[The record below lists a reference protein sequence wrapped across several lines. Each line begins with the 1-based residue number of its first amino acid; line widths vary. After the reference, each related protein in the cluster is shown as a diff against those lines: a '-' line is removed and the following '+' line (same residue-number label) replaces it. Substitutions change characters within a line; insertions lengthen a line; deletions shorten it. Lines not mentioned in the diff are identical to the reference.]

1 MKRCIE
7 IVEYGE
13 NGGEM
18 GVVHRVDI
26 TGKTESQANRVMDG
40 VEAILF
46 NCGERY
52 YMLNSGRSVALIP
65 AYVAEAM
72 VKSTQPS

>member
-1 MKRCIE
+1 MNSPLSIGTK
-7 IVEYGE
+7 VPHYG
-13 NGGEM
+13 
-18 GVVHRVDI
+18 
-26 TGKTESQANRVMDG
+26 T

-72 VKSTQPS
+72 VKSTQPSDIQGGQ